1 MISKPD
7 NYVSPDDIK
16 DEVIVRGANLTWHSF
31 QRLQPSGKIA
41 VRVLQGL
48 EKQIIPHQKSFQNNI
63 RKLVASHQAK
73 QLSCGLMLLAGFI
86 LPFVYSWWFLLLIVV
101 ASLLFRNNEAKLQKQ
116 FEYALWTD
124 MFFYKDCLDFLNE
137 AFVFS
142 VEKDFKKDVVEEYD
156 AI

>member
-1 MISKPD
+1 LISKPD

-63 RKLVASHQAK
+63 RKLVATYQSK
-73 QLSCGLMLLAGFI
+73 QLAYSLMFIAGLV
-86 LPFVYSWWFLLLIVV
+86 LPFIYSWWYLLLLFV
-101 ASLLFRNNEAKLQKQ
+101 SGYLFRSNQANLQKQ

-124 MFFYKDCLDFLNE
+124 MFFYQDCLDFLNE